1 MNLEYIKENYIFEK
15 LTEEHNLE
23 DFDCESEDLTDF
35 LKNDALKQQK
45 MHLNLTHLV
54 VCDGAII
61 GFVSI
66 LTDAVKLKIIDDKEA
81 KIEIIEELNI
91 SGNNLIPA
99 IKIGRFAIDKRYS
112 NKGLGQHI
120 FRNILLSI
128 LDISDNIVGLRFI
141 TLEAYARTCSF
152 YVDKNKFKY
161 LTRNNDIIRNIET
174 IKQINPE
181 RTIPL
186 YIDLKNIKT

>member
-1 MNLEYIKENYIFEK
+1 M
-15 LTEEHNLE
+15 
-23 DFDCESEDLTDF
+23 
-35 LKNDALKQQK
+35 
-45 MHLNLTHLV
+45 
-54 VCDGAII
+54 
-61 GFVSI
+61 
-66 LTDAVKLKIIDDKEA
+66 
-81 KIEIIEELNI
+81 
-91 SGNNLIPA
+91 
-99 IKIGRFAIDKRYS
+99 
-112 NKGLGQHI
+112 
-120 FRNILLSI
+120 LSI

-161 LTRNNDIIRNIET
+161 LTKNNDIIRNIET

>member
-45 MHLNLTHLV
+45 MHLN
-54 VCDGAII
+54 
-61 GFVSI
+61 
-66 LTDAVKLKIIDDKEA
+66 
-81 KIEIIEELNI
+81 
-91 SGNNLIPA
+91 
-99 IKIGRFAIDKRYS
+99 
-112 NKGLGQHI
+112 
-120 FRNILLSI
+120 
-128 LDISDNIVGLRFI
+128 
-141 TLEAYARTCSF
+141 F

-161 LTRNNDIIRNIET
+161 LTKNNDIIRNIET